1 MRSWKRCLPNPASCP
16 LTDFEKKIS
25 AAQGYTEL
33 GMLEDALAELDGI
46 EPSMREG
53 APVIEMRLLILM
65 RAKRWSEALPLGVQL
80 SVAHPEATAGF
91 VHAAFCLHE
100 LGRTL
105 EAKKMLLSGPAAMQN
120 EPTFFYN
127 LACYEVALGD
137 STNALV
143 NLERSFKIDKRYRQF
158 AETDPDLIPIR
169 HLF

>member
-1 MRSWKRCLPNPASCP
+1 M
-16 LTDFEKKIS
+16 TDFERKIS

-33 GMLEDALAELDGI
+33 GMLDDALEELDGI
-46 EPSMREG
+46 EPSMQEG

-65 RAKRWSEALPLGVQL
+65 RAKRWVDALPLGL
-80 SVAHPEATAGF
+80 KLCSVHPEATAGF

-100 LGRTL
+100 LGRTV
-105 EAKKMLLSGPAAMQN
+105 EAREMLLSGPAAMQT

-137 STNALV
+137 TTNALE
-143 NLERSFKIDKRYRQF
+143 NLEKSFKIDKRYRQF